1 MARNDY
7 IASCPACLQEQLLQR
22 EHRKESVRLRKQER
36 EMQIKAGLRPAPGAA
51 AAAAAAASAADAAAG
66 LPPEEEEAIVS
77 KGHIISYCALD
88 YPRIVD
94 SVRLR
99 LHDIKAQL
107 KVSCPTQH
115 QLHSCFA
122 QPLTTAQLFC
132 CRALA
137 QLFCCRALAQLF
149 CCRAQL
155 YKEPFEE
162 PDPVDKSCLLTR

>member
-1 MARNDY
+1 MWARNEN
-7 IASCPACLQEQLLQR
+7 AACSACPQEQLLQR

-107 KVSCPTQH
+107 KVCCPIQQH
-115 QLHSCFA
+115 
-122 QPLTTAQLFC
+122 
-132 CRALA
+132 AL
-137 QLFCCRALAQLF
+137 LALSSRWQHEVFLRETSTLA
-149 CCRAQL
+149 
-155 YKEPFEE
+155 
-162 PDPVDKSCLLTR
+162 